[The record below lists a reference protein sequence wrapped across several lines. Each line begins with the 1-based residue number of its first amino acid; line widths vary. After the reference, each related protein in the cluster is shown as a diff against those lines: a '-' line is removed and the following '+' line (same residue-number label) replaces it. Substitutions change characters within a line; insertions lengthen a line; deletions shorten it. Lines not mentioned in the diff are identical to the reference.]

1 MTDRAST
8 LMRDNTTAAAVQ
20 LAAAVMAAPSMGGE
34 CDACCLR
41 AALMAGHTG
50 KVVTFGG
57 RDGDDHGRLAHRLR
71 RQKWHWKRQERRRAM
86 LKRFTLVGY
95 VPRTHKFIL
104 EDAQGGGRR
113 REVADRVLEWM
124 GLKFEAAE
132 RELCEQRMRKRDS
145 ERERVCVCGIG
156 GADEETASSRFWVRA
171 GHGAE
176 MLRAATGKP
185 AGVGEPGFHGNL
197 GPEGDSR

>member
-1 MTDRAST
+1 MPLGCDSGCEHEDFAQGSWSRLGLSELWLRSMGRIMTDRAST

-145 ERERVCVCGIG
+145 ERERVCVCVCVCV
-156 GADEETASSRFWVRA
+156 A
-171 GHGAE
+171 
-176 MLRAATGKP
+176 
-185 AGVGEPGFHGNL
+185 
-197 GPEGDSR
+197 